1 MGPRTFLVE
10 TLPPVRA
17 GERIAVRPAD
27 VRVTYDPAL
36 PAEKM
41 NPRWKGL
48 VAEWGD
54 FLAGELSDLQEPV
67 IRRAWNELV
76 GLGPGSTPAGDDFLS
91 GLAAGML
98 WQGEDVPFH
107 PVPGLTSW
115 LSGEMLRDAFAG
127 GIWFRAKR
135 LLRALAS
142 EDPGAVTGSAGSI
155 ADWGQ
160 YLRPG
165 LAGGACGSPLP
176 GADRI
181 SGKGGETV
189 PSSHQRIEIVR
200 RTYYDSVTLML
211 VAKELL
217 KDGSLSAASLSMGT
231 EANYKILG
239 SGGFDLD
246 GVDATPND
254 LIIAIKTD
262 APRRRE
268 SPS

>member
-1 MGPRTFLVE
+1 MTSPEDMGPRTFLVE

-98 WQGEDVPFH
+98 WQGKDVPFH
-107 PVPGLTSW
+107 PVPALTSW

-155 ADWGQ
+155 ADWGHTSGRAW
-160 YLRPG
+160 LAG
-165 LAGGACGSPLP
+165 LAEALC
-176 GADRI
+176 R
-181 SGKGGETV
+181 E
-189 PSSHQRIEIVR
+189 
-200 RTYYDSVTLML
+200 RT
-211 VAKELL
+211 
-217 KDGSLSAASLSMGT
+217 G
-231 EANYKILG
+231 
-239 SGGFDLD
+239 
-246 GVDATPND
+246 
-254 LIIAIKTD
+254 
-262 APRRRE
+262 
-268 SPS
+268 